1 MFKSLL
7 EYILL
12 GSSLELMLESALYL
26 STGVETQSFV
36 KVAKKKYDIIPT
48 MMVFLTA
55 LDIVG
60 EQFKLGLVLYEKN
73 TVGKRYIGITEIKE
87 ILDLI
92 SKRLIA
98 PALINLGVA
107 ILSIAKQIFQG
118 INNNQNNKELSI
130 ITTILATL
138 ASILSIIY
146 STKNLR
152 DYMKDLQEDIYKISM
167 AMDEK
172 RVGNFELIKKDIKNR
187 VNGKFELSKPLL
199 KFISNMAVF
208 SIYLFGGDKYKTA
221 TNALMIAFT
230 VIGLMSDAKQG
241 NRISLE
247 DKFTLFLVGM
257 NIVQLL
263 TINGV
268 KIAETLADALR
279 DNFNG

>member
-1 MFKSLL
+1 M
-7 EYILL
+7 
-12 GSSLELMLESALYL
+12 

-87 ILDLI
+87 ILNLI

-107 ILSIAKQIFQG
+107 ILSIAKQILQG

-152 DYMKDLQEDIYKISM
+152 DYMRDLQEDIYKISM
-167 AMDEK
+167 AMEEK
-172 RVGNFELIKKDIKNR
+172 RVANPLEFRQDIINNTKE
-187 VNGKFELSKPLL
+187 KFKLTTPLL
-199 KFISNMAVF
+199 KFVSNMAVF
-208 SIYLFGGDKYKTA
+208 SIYLFGGDRFKTA
-221 TNALMIAFT
+221 TSALLIAFT

-257 NIVQLL
+257 NIIQLL

-268 KIAETLADALR
+268 KIAEALADALR
-279 DNFNG
+279 DNLNG